1 LLIGVLTQFGQVQL
15 TKSLQSEKIGR
26 VTIVNYLGIIYAL
39 VFGWIFFGE
48 KHDWMEVMG
57 MLIVIGGVILNL
69 VLTDNSKQVEMT
81 KSI

>member
-1 LLIGVLTQFGQVQL
+1 LIGVLTQLGQVQL

-69 VLTDNSKQVEMT
+69 VLTDSNKDLKVT
-81 KSI
+81 KPI